1 MTARRKTAIVAAG
14 GNSLIIDEQHKSIP
28 DQYEAAAITSRYIAD
43 MIEQG
48 WNVVITHGN
57 GPQVG
62 FIMRRS
68 EIAIAEV
75 PPVPMDYAGADTQGA
90 IGYMFQRAMRN
101 EMKKRGIDRN
111 AIAVVTQVLVDRKD
125 PAFVKPAKP
134 IGSFMDEDTA
144 KKHASEHGWTVR
156 EEGERGWRRVVP
168 SPRPV
173 SILDIAAIETLVDED
188 YIVIACGGGGIPV
201 FLDDD
206 GVVQGVEAVIDKDF
220 ASGLLAQELRAELLI
235 IATEVEQVAID
246 FGKDSERWLA
256 RMTASEARAHLAD
269 GQFPAG
275 SMGPKIIAILEFLDA
290 GGSAGVITNPPN
302 LGRALAGE
310 TGTWIVPDGTKPVLS

>member
-14 GNSLIIDEQHKSIP
+14 GNSLIIDEQHQSIP
-28 DQYEAAAITSRYIAD
+28 DQYEAAAITCRYIVD

-101 EMKKRGIDRN
+101 EMNKRGIDRE
-111 AIAVVTQVLVDRKD
+111 AIAVVTQILVDRND
-125 PAFVKPAKP
+125 PAFADPAKP
-134 IGSFMDEDTA
+134 IGSFLDEDTA
-144 KKHASEHGWTVR
+144 NRYATEHGWMVR
-156 EEGERGWRRVVP
+156 AEGERGWRRVVP
-168 SPRPV
+168 SPRPI
-173 SILDIAAIETLVDED
+173 SILDIGAIETLVDDD

-201 FLDDD
+201 YEDEA
-206 GVVQGVEAVIDKDF
+206 GVVQGVEAVVDKDF
-220 ASGLLAQELRAELLI
+220 ASGLLAQELHAELFVI
-235 IATEVEQVAID
+235 TTEVEQVAVD
-246 FGKDSERWLA
+246 FGTDSERWLTK
-256 RMTASEARAHLAD
+256 MTASEARKHLDD

-290 GGSAGVITNPPN
+290 GGGAGVITNPPN

-310 TGTWIVPDGTKPVLS
+310 TGTWIVPDGG

>member
-1 MTARRKTAIVAAG
+1 MTPRRKTAIVAAG

-28 DQYEAAAITSRYIAD
+28 DQYEAAAITCRYIVD

-101 EMKKRGIDRN
+101 EMKRRGIDRK
-111 AIAVVTQVLVDRKD
+111 AIAVVTQILVDRGD
-125 PAFVKPAKP
+125 PAFTHPAKP
-134 IGSFMDEDTA
+134 IGSFMDEADA
-144 KKHASEHGWTVR
+144 KKHANEHGWTVR
-156 EEGERGWRRVVP
+156 AEGDRGWRRVVP
-168 SPRPV
+168 SPRPI
-173 SILDIAAIETLVDED
+173 SILDIEAIETLVDER
-188 YIVIACGGGGIPV
+188 YVVIACGGGGIPV
-201 FLDDD
+201 YEDDD

-220 ASGLLAQELRAELLI
+220 ASGLLAAELRAELFVI
-235 IATEVEQVAID
+235 TSEVQQVAVD
-246 FGKDSERWLA
+246 FGKDSQRWLSK
-256 RMTASEARAHLAD
+256 MTATEARAHLDD

-290 GGSAGVITNPPN
+290 GGTAGVITNPPN
-302 LGRALAGE
+302 LGRALSGE
-310 TGTWIVPDGTKPVLS
+310 TGTWIVADKS

>member
-1 MTARRKTAIVAAG
+1 MTVRQKTAIVAAG

-28 DQYEAAAITSRYIAD
+28 DQYEAAAITCRYIGD
-43 MIEQG
+43 MIERG

-101 EMKKRGIDRN
+101 EMKKRGIDRE
-111 AIAVVTQVLVDRKD
+111 AIAVITQILVDRQD
-125 PAFVKPAKP
+125 PAFADPAKP
-134 IGSFMDEDTA
+134 IGSFLDAATA
-144 KKHASEHGWTVR
+144 ERYASEHGWIVR
-156 EEGERGWRRVVP
+156 EEGDRGWRRVVP

-173 SILDIAAIETLVDED
+173 SILDITAIETLVDDD

-201 FLDDD
+201 YEDAD
-206 GVVQGVEAVIDKDF
+206 GVVQGVEAVIDKDY
-220 ASGLLAQELRAELLI
+220 ASGLLAQELRAELFVI
-235 IATEVEQVAID
+235 TTEVEQVAVD
-246 FGKDSERWLA
+246 FGKDSQRWLDKI
-256 RMTASEARAHLAD
+256 TASEARQHLDD

-275 SMGPKIIAILEFLDA
+275 SMGPKIFAILEFLDE
-290 GGSAGVITNPPN
+290 GGAAGVITNPPN

-310 TGTWIVPDGTKPVLS
+310 TGTWIVPDGA

>member
-1 MTARRKTAIVAAG
+1 MTARRKTAIIAAG

-101 EMKKRGIDRN
+101 EMKRRGIDRK
-111 AIAVVTQVLVDRKD
+111 AIAVVTQILVDRND
-125 PAFVKPAKP
+125 PAFAKPAKP
-134 IGSFMDEDTA
+134 IGSFMDEAAA
-144 KKHASEHGWTVR
+144 KQHAAKHGWTVR

-168 SPRPV
+168 SPLPV
-173 SILDIAAIETLVDED
+173 SILDIDAIETLVDD
-188 YIVIACGGGGIPV
+188 GYIVIACGGGGIPV
-201 FLDDD
+201 YHDED

-220 ASGLLAQELRAELLI
+220 ASGLLAQELRAELYVI
-235 IATEVEQVAID
+235 STEVEQVAID

-256 RMTASEARAHLAD
+256 KMTASEARQHLAD

-290 GGSAGVITNPPN
+290 GGGAGVITNPPN

-310 TGTWIVPDGTKPVLS
+310 TGTWIVPDGA

>member
-1 MTARRKTAIVAAG
+1 MTPRRKTAIVAAG

-28 DQYEAAAITSRYIAD
+28 DQYEAAAITCRYIVD

-101 EMKKRGIDRN
+101 EMKRRGIDRK
-111 AIAVVTQVLVDRKD
+111 AIAVVTQILVDRSD
-125 PAFVKPAKP
+125 PAFADPAKP
-134 IGSFMDEDTA
+134 IGSFMEEAVA
-144 KKHASEHGWTVR
+144 KKHANEHGWTVR
-156 EEGERGWRRVVP
+156 EEGDRGWRRVVP
-168 SPRPV
+168 SPRPI
-173 SILDIAAIETLVDED
+173 SILDIEAIETLVDNS
-188 YIVIACGGGGIPV
+188 YVVIACGGGGIPV
-201 FLDDD
+201 YEDDD

-220 ASGLLAQELRAELLI
+220 ASGLLAAELRSELFVI
-235 IATEVEQVAID
+235 TTEVEQVAID
-246 FGKDSERWLA
+246 FGKDSQRWLSK
-256 RMTASEARAHLAD
+256 MTATEARAHLDD

-302 LGRALAGE
+302 LGRALSGD
-310 TGTWIVPDGTKPVLS
+310 TGTWIVADKN